1 MASCDTEFDFDCPR
15 FAYEL
20 SALNSISDSEISYID
35 PWFLRYHAD
44 HDREVQPSAEVEKE
58 RSSYGRASTSGAAKS
73 TTSHLGP
80 VRISRHQSGTAI
92 SAAHCSFPSG
102 RRGSQKG
109 DESKVNDMKN
119 QVIGKVTRLSSGTKR
134 KINSDQSIESIETTT
149 ETPAT
154 DMRDKLDEFRQRK
167 KRDNA
172 SDHNCAPP
180 IVKSAIPPTDYSRS
194 KIVLSAPS
202 TAPVT
207 GGDISTIKSQIAHAK
222 KLSASV
228 HSTSSR
234 VESKRTIPAVSK
246 TVVASSRS
254 LPQKHATQNVTNSTT
269 NSSGSSSSS
278 SSKNLSNRKSDSAQS
293 GAVDDNA
300 SMMELLKKHN
310 QRFAPI
316 PIYEPPRHSVRD
328 VRQWEKSSGKTWL
341 SLKPEEREVVNA
353 EISKTK
359 EAAKKEA
366 GR

>member
-20 SALNSISDSEISYID
+20 STLNSISDSEISYID

-44 HDREVQPSAEVEKE
+44 HDREVQTSSEVDKE
-58 RSSYGRASTSGAAKS
+58 RSNYGRPSTSGTAKCS
-73 TTSHLGP
+73 ASHLGP
-80 VRISRHQSGTAI
+80 VRISRQQSSAI
-92 SAAHCSFPSG
+92 TSTAHCSFPSG

-109 DESKVNDMKN
+109 DETKVNDIKN
-119 QVIGKVTRLSSGTKR
+119 HVLGKVTRLSSGTKR
-134 KINSDQSIESIETTT
+134 KLTSDQSIESIETTS
-149 ETPAT
+149 EAPAT

-167 KRDNA
+167 KRDNG
-172 SDHNCAPP
+172 SDHTFVPP
-180 IVKSAIPPTDYSRS
+180 IVKTAIPPTDYSRS

-202 TAPVT
+202 TAPVN
-207 GGDISTIKSQIAHAK
+207 GGDISNAKSQLAHSK
-222 KLSASV
+222 KLSSSA

-234 VESKRTIPAVSK
+234 AESKRTIPAVSK
-246 TVVASSRS
+246 TIVASSRS
-254 LPQKHATQNVTNSTT
+254 FPQKHATQNVTNSTT
-269 NSSGSSSSS
+269 NSSSSSSS
-278 SSKNLSNRKSDSAQS
+278 NAHLNKRKTANTQS
-293 GAVDDNA
+293 GAIDDNA

-328 VRQWEKSSGKTWL
+328 VRQWEKLSGKTWL

-359 EAAKKEA
+359 EATKKEA

>member
-20 SALNSISDSEISYID
+20 STLNSISDSEISYID

-44 HDREVQPSAEVEKE
+44 HDREVQTSSEAEKE
-58 RSSYGRASTSGAAKS
+58 RSSYGRPTASGAAKCS
-73 TTSHLGP
+73 TSHLGP
-80 VRISRHQSGTAI
+80 VRISRHLSSAVTSTA
-92 SAAHCSFPSG
+92 HFSFPSG

-119 QVIGKVTRLSSGTKR
+119 HVVGKVPRLSSGTKR
-134 KINSDQSIESIETTT
+134 RLNSDQSIESIETATT
-149 ETPAT
+149 SEAPVT

-167 KRDNA
+167 KRDNG
-172 SDHNCAPP
+172 SDHTFVPP
-180 IVKSAIPPTDYSRS
+180 IVKTAIPPTDYSRS
-194 KIVLSAPS
+194 KLVLSAPS
-202 TAPVT
+202 TAPVN
-207 GGDISTIKSQIAHAK
+207 GGDISNAKSLLANAK
-222 KLSASV
+222 KLSTSA
-228 HSTSSR
+228 HSTSFR
-234 VESKRTIPAVSK
+234 VDKRAIPAVSK
-246 TVVASSRS
+246 TVVASSKS
-254 LPQKHATQNVTNSTT
+254 FPQKHAAQNVTNSTT
-269 NSSGSSSSS
+269 DRSSSSSS
-278 SSKNLSNRKSDSAQS
+278 SSKHLNIRKPANARP

-328 VRQWEKSSGKTWL
+328 VRQWEKMSGKTWL

-353 EISKTK
+353 EISKIK